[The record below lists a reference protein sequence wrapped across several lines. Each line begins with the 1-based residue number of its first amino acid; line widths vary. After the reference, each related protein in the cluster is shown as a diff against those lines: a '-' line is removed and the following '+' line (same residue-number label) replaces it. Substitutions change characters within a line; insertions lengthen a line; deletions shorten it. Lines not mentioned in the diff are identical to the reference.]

1 MRRGGICV
9 IYITNG
15 ANGIEFDEKRRIR
28 QISLNSK
35 VNIRFIRYHSFHS
48 HRGKMGFVLGVD
60 IGSASSKGIILDDHL
75 DDRGPLGS
83 FECPSGG
90 DFKLTAERI
99 RNELLSQAGISAGD
113 IFRTVATGFGS
124 KSVTFTD
131 EVKPD
136 IVCHA
141 KGVSSLLPSVRT
153 AIDVGDLY
161 TKVFRMDGQGS
172 VHNFLLSGKCAG
184 GSGRILQVIAKVLQV
199 KVEEIGELSLKSKKR
214 VEFNTG
220 CAVFAESEAISRLS
234 QEVTKEDLLAGIHRA
249 LAAQIDSL
257 AERMGVE
264 QDVAMV
270 GGGARDVGLVQAL
283 KEIRG
288 QDILVPPRPHL
299 TAALGAAI
307 IAIERLGKY
316 DSLAL

>member
-1 MRRGGICV
+1 MAI
-9 IYITNG
+9 
-15 ANGIEFDEKRRIR
+15 
-28 QISLNSK
+28 
-35 VNIRFIRYHSFHS
+35 
-48 HRGKMGFVLGVD
+48 VLGID
-60 IGSASSKGIILDDHL
+60 IGSAASKGIALGDH
-75 DDRGPLGS
+75 GTLGS

-90 DFKLTAERI
+90 DFKFTAEKI
-99 RNELLSQAGISAGD
+99 RKELLSQIGKSEVDIS
-113 IFRTVATGFGS
+113 RTVATGYGS
-124 KSVTFTD
+124 KLVTFAD
-131 EVKPD
+131 EEKPD
-136 IVCHA
+136 IVCQA
-141 KGVSSLLPSVRT
+141 KGVFSLLPSVRT
-153 AIDVGDLY
+153 VVDVGDLY
-161 TKVFRMDGQGS
+161 TKVLRIDGHGS

-270 GGGARDVGLVQAL
+270 GGGARDVGLVLAL

-288 QDILVPPRPHL
+288 HDILVPQNPHM

-307 IAIERLGKY
+307 IAMESLGGC
-316 DSLAL
+316 